1 MINMNRLPFLFLLL
15 TSCSSLSTKSGLL
28 FQQALSSNGSSSA
41 YAAACDAGSDSACAL
56 SGKQIPEW
64 KTPGALGILQG
75 PSNATTVTLSVVA
88 PKALELTFAII
99 EDTTNP
105 LTTVRPVIAQK
116 NTFSDRSTTAVHQ
129 MLIEDLKPN
138 SRYILEVVNSFGKT
152 VDRRIFATANLGK
165 KNARI
170 AIASCLSDAYRDEQ
184 ATMWRSVETQDPD
197 LILLIGDNVYADTVM
212 GRYVGPQNGEGLW
225 KRYSETFGLLHL
237 YKFKH
242 LKPIL
247 AVWDDHDYGTN
258 DGDRTNPYRLEALK
272 VLQSFFPQTTQRI
285 PEFQTGPGASSI
297 LKAFGLRIAML
308 DDRSF
313 RSPTSE
319 NQTEPEKQT
328 HFGSEQEDWL
338 FSQKD
343 ATSLTLLISGD
354 QWFGGYHRFESY
366 ERNHPK
372 SLEKFLAR
380 LKHFVDPALFISGD
394 RHLSEVMKIE
404 PLLLGYETYEVTSS
418 AIHSKTHP
426 SGWDKTPN
434 PRQIRGKDLVFQY
447 TVIDFESDPKAANG
461 TKLRGRSI
469 TYPKS
474 PGAQS
479 EIGYEFNLKVKR
491 KP

>member
-1 MINMNRLPFLFLLL
+1 MIGMNRLPLLFLLL
-15 TSCSSLSTKSGLL
+15 TSCSSLSTKSGAL
-28 FQQALSSNGSSSA
+28 FQQALSSKGSPSV
-41 YAAACDAGSDSACAL
+41 YAEACSAGSDSACAL
-56 SGKQIPEW
+56 SSKQIPEW
-64 KTPGALGILQG
+64 RTPGALGILQG

-88 PKALELTFAII
+88 PQAIDLTFLIA
-99 EDTTNP
+99 EDTADPIATI
-105 LTTVRPVIAQK
+105 RPIVAQK
-116 NTFSDRSTTAVHQ
+116 KVLSDRSTTAVHQ

-138 SRYILEVVNSFGKT
+138 HRYVLEAVNSFGKT
-152 VDRRIFATANLGK
+152 VDRRTFATTNLNK

-170 AIASCLSDAYRDEQ
+170 AIASCLSDAYRNEQ
-184 ATMWRSVETQDPD
+184 AIMWKSVETENPD
-197 LILLIGDNVYADTVM
+197 LILLIGDNVYADTVL

-225 KRYSETFGLLHL
+225 QRYAETFSLLHL

-247 AVWDDHDYGTN
+247 AVWDDHDYGAN
-258 DGDRTNPYRLEALK
+258 DGDRTNPYRVESLK
-272 VLQSFFPQTTQRI
+272 VLQSFFPQTTQKI
-285 PEFQTGPGASSI
+285 PEFQAGPGASSM
-297 LKAFGLRIAML
+297 LKAFGLRIALL

-313 RSPTSE
+313 RSPTVESQSKPDE
-319 NQTEPEKQT
+319 QT

-343 ATSLTLLISGD
+343 PTALTLLVSGD

-380 LKHFVDPALFISGD
+380 LKHFVDPVVFISGD
-394 RHLSEVMKIE
+394 RHLSEVMRIE
-404 PLLLGYETYEVTSS
+404 PRALGYETFEITSS
-418 AIHSKTHP
+418 AVHSKTHP
-426 SGWDKTPN
+426 SGWDKAPN

-447 TVIDFESDPKAANG
+447 TVIDFTDG

-474 PGAQS
+474 PGAQPG
-479 EIGYEFNLKVKR
+479 IGYDFDLEVKR
-491 KP
+491 KSKR

>member
-1 MINMNRLPFLFLLL
+1 MINLNWLPLLFLLL
-15 TSCSSLSTKSGLL
+15 TSCSSFSTKSGTL
-28 FQQALSSNGSSSA
+28 FQQALSSKGSSLDYS
-41 YAAACDAGSDSACAL
+41 AACSAGSDSACAL
-56 SGKQIPEW
+56 NSKQIPEW

-75 PSNATTVTLSVVA
+75 PSNSTTVTLSVVA
-88 PKALELTFAII
+88 PKMLELTFVIV
-99 EDTTNP
+99 EDTANP
-105 LTTVRPVIAQK
+105 LTTVRPIVAQK
-116 NTFSDRSTTAVHQ
+116 IILSDRSTTAVHQ
-129 MLIEDLKPN
+129 MLVEDLKPN
-138 SRYILEVVNSFGKT
+138 SRYVLEVVNSFGRT
-152 VDRRIFATANLGK
+152 VDRRTFATADLNK

-170 AIASCLSDAYRDEQ
+170 AIASCLSDVYRDEQ
-184 ATMWRSVETQDPD
+184 AIMWRSVEAENPD

-212 GRYVGPQNGEGLW
+212 GRYLGPQNGEGLW
-225 KRYSETFGLLHL
+225 KRYAETFGLLHL

-258 DGDRTNPYRLEALK
+258 DGDRTNPYRFESLK
-272 VLQSFFPQTTQRI
+272 VLQGFFPQTTQKI
-285 PEFQTGPGASSI
+285 PEFQAGPGASSM
-297 LKAFGLRIAML
+297 LKAFGLRIALL

-319 NQTEPEKQT
+319 SQFEPEKQT

-343 ATSLTLLISGD
+343 PTSLTLLISGD
-354 QWFGGYHRFESY
+354 QWFGAYHRFESY

-372 SLEKFLAR
+372 SLEKFLSR
-380 LKHFVDPALFISGD
+380 LKHFVDPAVFISGD
-394 RHLSEVMKIE
+394 RHLSEVMRIE
-404 PLLLGYETYEVTSS
+404 PRLLGYETFEITSS

-447 TVIDFESDPKAANG
+447 TVIDLESDQKKANG
-461 TKLRGRSI
+461 AKLHGRSI

-474 PGAQS
+474 PGGQP
-479 EIGYEFNLKVKR
+479 EIGYEFDLKVKR
-491 KP
+491 